1 MSAVASAL
9 ALAFFGVGF
18 LLLSLPYPA
27 TQPADP
33 APASEALEAH
43 QAPLPANNDTPPSA
57 AAALPANNVAAETSG
72 VQSDPGAPAS
82 ASIAT
87 TTARIPPART
97 NRAKRITVNRRRHG
111 PTERRS
117 MVVWRLN
124 AYPGPNPGGGF
135 YGPPNINV
143 GQINP
148 K

>member
-1 MSAVASAL
+1 V
-9 ALAFFGVGF
+9 
-18 LLLSLPYPA
+18 
-27 TQPADP
+27 
-33 APASEALEAH
+33 H
-43 QAPLPANNDTPPSA
+43 QVPLPANYATPLGAS
-57 AAALPANNVAAETSG
+57 AALPANNVAAAETSG
-72 VQSDPGAPAS
+72 VHSHPEAPAS
-82 ASIAT
+82 ASIAI
-87 TTARIPPART
+87 TTASITPART
-97 NRAKRITVNRRRHG
+97 IRAKRITVSRRRDG